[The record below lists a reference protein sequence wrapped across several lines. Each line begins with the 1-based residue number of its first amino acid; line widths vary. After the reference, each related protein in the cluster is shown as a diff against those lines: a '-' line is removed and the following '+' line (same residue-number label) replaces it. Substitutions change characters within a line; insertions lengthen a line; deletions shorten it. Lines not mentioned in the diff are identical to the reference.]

1 MKRILTVI
9 LCLLTIIVSFNC
21 GSSKEMKTTSKRKVK
36 YYTSLDNDFEIMVQ
50 RFNINGYRIKNRDI
64 WVFTSNWIFFNNPE
78 IGLRKF
84 ISLDTNRPEIK
95 VLIDSIKAVS
105 TRITENI
112 KPGLYDNNTRPLSDS
127 FYAGINSQQRFIN
140 SGISFNFRKG
150 FENIKSFELYVIFK
164 CEQKEFYALLSMFK
178 KITKLSIDPNFTFLL
193 DRIFHLGIS
202 SFEDGLECKRFEI
215 QRVFIE

>member
-50 RFNINGYRIKNRDI
+50 NYRINSEHINNRDI

-84 ISLDTNRPEIK
+84 IALDTNRPEIK

-112 KPGLYDNNTRPLSDS
+112 KPGLYDNNTLPIFGS
-127 FYAGINSQQRFIN
+127 FPSGINSQQRFIN

-150 FENIKSFELYVIFK
+150 FENIKSFELYVIFM
-164 CEQKEFYALLSMFK
+164 CEQKEFDALLSMFK

-193 DRIFHLGIS
+193 ERIFYLGTS
-202 SFEDGLECKRFEI
+202 YSNDGLECKRFEI